1 MSQGISR
8 RYFFYGS
15 LLAGAVRSVPSLKAM
30 GYKSPNEKLNI
41 AGIGAGGQPFSDL
54 SDSEAGVENVVALT
68 DVDWVRGQQGFNKW
82 PKAVK
87 YKDFRQMLDK
97 SGKDIDAVVIG
108 TADHMHATC
117 ALACMQAGKH
127 VYVEKPLTRTAWEAR
142 LLAQAAEKY
151 KVATQMGNQCYSHD
165 ATRVA
170 CEILWSGEI
179 GDVTEVHAWNG
190 RPSWPQEMTKIP
202 APTPVPD
209 TLDWDLWLGG
219 AEFRPYTGGDQDYL
233 DFVLARNAR
242 GGRGGG
248 APGGMPGGAP
258 GAAGAAGAG
267 RAAGGPGG
275 PAGFPGGGG
284 APEGFGG
291 QEYGFYLPFNW
302 RGFYDFGSSLIGDW
316 GIHILGPAN
325 WGLMLHPKYLLS
337 VECVLKDS
345 LPPFTFPDE
354 LKFRFEF
361 AARNGMPPVTVY
373 WYHHNGGDAYIP
385 PGMTAEQARKIPG
398 TGPQVGPSQ
407 GQGGFFMGG
416 GGAAGGRAAAPGTAA
431 GAAPGAAGGAAGAPG
446 AGAAG
451 RAGGGRGPGQ
461 QGSGYNCIFVG
472 SKGYMGTNGRGEGVG
487 LLPGSR
493 WADYK
498 LPNAY
503 LPRAPGASTGDNHRA
518 HCHDWVNACKGGDPA
533 DSNFSIAGPYTEW
546 LVLGAAAVHAD
557 GKLTWDNAKGEFS
570 NNKEVNRWVK
580 PAFRKGWEIKL

>member
-1 MSQGISR
+1 
-8 RYFFYGS
+8 
-15 LLAGAVRSVPSLKAM
+15 
-30 GYKSPNEKLNI
+30 
-41 AGIGAGGQPFSDL
+41 
-54 SDSEAGVENVVALT
+54 
-68 DVDWVRGQQGFNKW
+68 
-82 PKAVK
+82 
-87 YKDFRQMLDK
+87 
-97 SGKDIDAVVIG
+97 
-108 TADHMHATC
+108 
-117 ALACMQAGKH
+117 
-127 VYVEKPLTRTAWEAR
+127 
-142 LLAQAAEKY
+142 
-151 KVATQMGNQCYSHD
+151 
-165 ATRVA
+165 
-170 CEILWSGEI
+170 
-179 GDVTEVHAWNG
+179 
-190 RPSWPQEMTKIP
+190 
-202 APTPVPD
+202 
-209 TLDWDLWLGG
+209 
-219 AEFRPYTGGDQDYL
+219 
-233 DFVLARNAR
+233 
-242 GGRGGG
+242 
-248 APGGMPGGAP
+248 
-258 GAAGAAGAG
+258 
-267 RAAGGPGG
+267 
-275 PAGFPGGGG
+275 
-284 APEGFGG
+284 
-291 QEYGFYLPFNW
+291 
-302 RGFYDFGSSLIGDW
+302 
-316 GIHILGPAN
+316 
-325 WGLMLHPKYLLS
+325 
-337 VECVLKDS
+337 
-345 LPPFTFPDE
+345 
-354 LKFRFEF
+354 
-361 AARNGMPPVTVY
+361 
-373 WYHHNGGDAYIP
+373 
-385 PGMTAEQARKIPG
+385 MTAEQARKIPG